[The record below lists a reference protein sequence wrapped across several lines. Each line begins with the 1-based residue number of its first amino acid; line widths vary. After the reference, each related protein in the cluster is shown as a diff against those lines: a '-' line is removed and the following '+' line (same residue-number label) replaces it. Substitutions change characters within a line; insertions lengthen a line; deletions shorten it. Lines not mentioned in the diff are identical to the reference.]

1 MPISVVIQTY
11 NAQKYLQQVL
21 NSVKGFDEVVLCDM
35 ESTDDTVSIAES
47 AGCKVVTFPKGNY
60 NICEPARDFAIHS
73 ATHEWVLVV
82 DADEFVTPELKDYLY
97 KYIEEPEHDA
107 LYVHRKNMFLGKW
120 IKASYPDSQLRFMRQ
135 KKATWPPTIHS
146 VPTIDGTVGQMPKDP
161 KYALVHAGVTVKG
174 QIQKMN
180 DYTENDGRTVWFNS
194 RYYRANI
201 LWQGD
206 RMNIRDMHLF
216 DEKKESYYYKNVCTS
231 NQCVYMTLPIVD
243 GCLWSTNEL
252 MAGLRL
258 YGKTASGMMTE
269 LRGGEPVVRQSGKG
283 IVVTWPMKSRKAVF
297 TLKMTEKSFSISCSD
312 KTLDWCA
319 QLDVQPE
326 AQLPFKEIASNMLS
340 ASQDGFDYQMAL
352 RRGRFDTSLT
362 AAGIGF
368 RIIPEKSK
376 IEIKTR

>member
-1 MPISVVIQTY
+1 MNELFGNLPEKPYLCGIDFFNSNLKDKPVMPISVVIQTY

-97 KYIEEPEHDA
+97 KYIEKPEHDA
-107 LYVHRKNMFLGKW
+107 LYIHRKNMFLGKW

-146 VPTIDGTVGQMPKDP
+146 VPTIDGTIGQMPKDP

-180 DYTENDGRTVWFNS
+180 DYTENDLVKRGQANASLMQMIFSPLWRFLKYYFFEGACLEGR
-194 RYYRANI
+194 
-201 LWQGD
+201 
-206 RMNIRDMHLF
+206 
-216 DEKKESYYYKNVCTS
+216 
-231 NQCVYMTLPIVD
+231 
-243 GCLWSTNEL
+243 
-252 MAGLRL
+252 AGFI
-258 YGKTASGMMTE
+258 KAAFSASGKFYYLAKVYE
-269 LRGGEPVVRQSGKG
+269 RHVYSGAGGP
-283 IVVTWPMKSRKAVF
+283 
-297 TLKMTEKSFSISCSD
+297 SD
-312 KTLDWCA
+312 PSLAPDATN
-319 QLDVQPE
+319 DVGE
-326 AQLPFKEIASNMLS
+326 E
-340 ASQDGFDYQMAL
+340 
-352 RRGRFDTSLT
+352 
-362 AAGIGF
+362 
-368 RIIPEKSK
+368 
-376 IEIKTR
+376 